1 MSNSLPLYE
10 CPSQASVSLNRRA
23 ETWNLFLN
31 HFFAD
36 EVQPGPV
43 QVPTLKPDPEKAN
56 PKLGVGHVAFSQDN
70 RYLATKNG

>member
-1 MSNSLPLYE
+1 ME
-10 CPSQASVSLNRRA
+10 
-23 ETWNLFLN
+23 LFLN
-31 HFFAD
+31 HFVAD